1 LINYNIWEAL
11 IRDAILS
18 GSVPITHE
26 QMFRLLTPV
35 LSDNNNNLLHHFSYN
50 HLDQL
55 TQIIQMNS
63 FEEYYVTKKKMF
75 PIFFNFFG
83 QTQLSIALQSNDNAS
98 FYKLLDI
105 FLKMQS
111 YFESSYLVGGWLLSA
126 F

>member
-1 LINYNIWEAL
+1 M
-11 IRDAILS
+11 
-18 GSVPITHE
+18 GTVPITHE

-50 HLDQL
+50 HLNQM
-55 TQIIQMNS
+55 TQIIQMNC
-63 FEEYYVTKKKMF
+63 FKEYYVIKKKMF

-83 QTQLSIALQSNDNAS
+83 QTQLSIALQANDIAS
-98 FYKLLDI
+98 FYKLLETFI
-105 FLKMQS
+105 KMQS